1 MHVSIYVSMYICSC
15 CDLAFGPNSN
25 VVLTVLDQSQTSY
38 WTPDLF
44 ATDSTELSCTVQIT
58 VNINSNKPQL
68 CTHAHTIKHNNYSI
82 LHPSPLRQN
91 KYMHTLSSSH

>member
-15 CDLAFGPNSN
+15 GDLAFGPTNN

-44 ATDSTELSCTVQIT
+44 TTDSTEL
-58 VNINSNKPQL
+58 N
-68 CTHAHTIKHNNYSI
+68 
-82 LHPSPLRQN
+82 
-91 KYMHTLSSSH
+91 